1 MQVRLICSR
10 LIGLL
15 AAGCLWISGSA
26 SAEELP
32 VAQELPEVEAPQPS
46 GDFPLPKN
54 IAVTPDA
61 ESLGHRP
68 HPTPFVVSNSS
79 TRYSDDMTHPGR
91 RNQCAHATES
101 PYHKAIAMTQFARVE
116 VNSSKA
122 GGLHQV
128 EEGLPALLSRHLQ
141 DRHAIL
147 TPVHLPQSLAD
158 TSNAN
163 GLHLT
168 NQVQQLAR
176 SHRTQFVVTGEI
188 LDMSMAHPGATYAPG
203 LYTRF
208 VNSVHDTFGV
218 KTRFDKR
225 DRHFSFHLSLRDGF
239 TGQVLFQRRYDTY
252 GTWGISSRRAVDFGS
267 ALFWESDYGE
277 QISGLVS
284 KAGDELA
291 AAIHCQPYIT
301 RVESRPSEQ
310 QILLHSGANN
320 GLRAGD
326 KLALYQL
333 VVQPING
340 QYQLYDTRL
349 VDRQTSIELRE
360 VYPSHS
366 VAVVSS
372 DYLLNGQYLAVA
384 P

>member
-1 MQVRLICSR
+1 MYSR
-10 LIGLL
+10 LIRYRLVGLV
-15 AAGCLWISGSA
+15 AGCLLVSGGIT
-26 SAEELP
+26 AEELP
-32 VAQELPEVEAPQPS
+32 VIEEPVPA

-54 IAVTPDA
+54 IAVKPDE
-61 ESLGHRP
+61 ESLGNRP

-79 TRYSDDMTHPGR
+79 TRHTVDLDHPGR
-91 RNQCAHATES
+91 RNQCGHAATN
-101 PYHKAIAMTQFARVE
+101 PYHKALAITRFTRTEADSA
-116 VNSSKA
+116 KA

-128 EEGLPALLSRHLQ
+128 EEELPSLLSQHLQ
-141 DRHAIL
+141 NRHAIL
-147 TPVHLPQSLAD
+147 TPVHLPQSLAPASD
-158 TSNAN
+158 LRVS
-163 GLHLT
+163 

-176 SHRTQFVVTGEI
+176 THRTQFVITGEI
-188 LDMSMAHPGATYAPG
+188 LDMSMAYPGATYAPS

-208 VNSVHDTFGV
+208 VNGAHDTLGV

-225 DRHFSFHLSLRDGF
+225 DRHFAFQLSLRDGF
-239 TGQVLFQRRYDTY
+239 TGQVLFQKRYATY
-252 GTWGISSRRAVDFGS
+252 GTWNLRNRRDVDFGS
-267 ALFWESDYGE
+267 ALFWKTDYGE
-277 QISGLVS
+277 QISGLVG

-291 AAIHCQPYIT
+291 AAIQCQPYIT

-326 KLALYQL
+326 RMTLYQL
-333 VVQPING
+333 VVQPVQG
-340 QYQLYDTRL
+340 EYQLYDTRL
-349 VDRQTSIELRE
+349 VDRQAVIELRE

-372 DYLLNGQYLAVA
+372 DYLLSGQYLAVA